1 MSFLSFLLGS
11 FLSVN
16 ALSVTNALEPPP
28 LFIQIEL
35 QRQAVEETVLEEIEP
50 EQNPSKPICETI
62 YEYGCSC
69 MIGLQDLG
77 YPIKGNDAKDLQ
89 SNVPEDYSPVRGDII
104 LFKYPKNYH
113 AAAVVWTFPS
123 GNMQIYECNFKP
135 GKCGT
140 RIVFKDDSAIR
151 GYITNPNFD
160 TLLDKN
166 KL

>member
-1 MSFLSFLLGS
+1 MEWLLAALL
-11 FLSVN
+11 FQRVN
-16 ALSVTNALEPPP
+16 ADIPLRHYDMALKPSGIILNVP
-28 LFIQIEL
+28 
-35 QRQAVEETVLEEIEP
+35 AVVEEEEAANIEP
-50 EQNPSKPICETI
+50 EQNPSKIICETI

-89 SNVPEDYSPVRGDII
+89 SNVPKDYEPVRGDII

-113 AAAVVWTFPS
+113 AAAVLLSFPS

-140 RIVFKDDSAIR
+140 RIVFKDDKAIR
-151 GYITNPNFD
+151 GYIHND
-160 TLLDKN
+160 TFAKILDKN
-166 KL
+166 EL